1 MPENHSERVLSC
13 SLEEAFFPSVKKNRF
28 YCGTFKMENQYSKK
42 IKINLLFVTMIIS
55 SSLLKQLHSLSVK
68 QKSINLVIKGHEVLE
83 DFDLWSQLIAASS
96 GFFGKMLSPTLLI
109 GAAVWGQN
117 AQGSGE
123 QNTHLCRFGC

>member
-1 MPENHSERVLSC
+1 
-13 SLEEAFFPSVKKNRF
+13 
-28 YCGTFKMENQYSKK
+28 MENQYSKK

-96 GFFGKMLSPTLLI
+96 GFLGKCFPQL
-109 GAAVWGQN
+109 
-117 AQGSGE
+117 
-123 QNTHLCRFGC
+123 R